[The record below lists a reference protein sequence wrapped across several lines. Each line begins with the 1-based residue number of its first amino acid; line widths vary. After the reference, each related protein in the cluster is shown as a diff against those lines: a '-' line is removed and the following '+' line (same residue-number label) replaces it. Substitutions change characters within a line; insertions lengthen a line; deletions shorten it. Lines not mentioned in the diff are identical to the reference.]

1 MKKNENLRLI
11 VSIIAGVLLIAITL
25 LAAFKIM
32 KGQKKPEAVV
42 NQIVKTVYTDTVRNG
57 SINLNFSASG
67 AIEAYRKVEIFA
79 EVQGILQD
87 NGKAFK
93 EGVSYGTGS
102 TLLQID
108 NAEFKASLV
117 AQRSSLYNLIMSS
130 LPDLQL
136 DYPDAFPKWQYYLNN
151 FDVERSV
158 LPLPSFDSD
167 QEKYFING
175 KNIIS
180 TYYNIKNGEE
190 RLQKYTISA
199 PFNGIVTEALVYPGT
214 LIRAG
219 QKLGS
224 FIDPSKYELAISLSE
239 SYKDILL
246 VGSKVKLHNLDGNRT
261 YTGTVSR
268 INKIIDPSTQSI
280 EAFISVSS
288 NDLNDGMYLEADLE
302 GKEVKDVFEINR
314 KLLLDNK
321 DLFIVKEGRLEKIV
335 ANVIHFTQETAI
347 VRGLPEG
354 AIILERNIPGAY
366 DGMLVE
372 IAFK

>member
-11 VSIIAGVLLIAITL
+11 VSIVAGVLLLAITIV
-25 LAAFKIM
+25 AAVKIM
-32 KGQKKPEAVV
+32 KGKKKPEPVV
-42 NQIVKTVYTDTVRNG
+42 NQIVKTVYTDTVHN
-57 SINLNFSASG
+57 STINLNFSASG

-93 EGVSYGTGS
+93 EGVYYSNGS

-117 AQRSSLYNLIMSS
+117 AQRSTLYNLIMSS

-136 DYPDAFPKWQYYLNN
+136 DYPNAFPKWQYYLNN
-151 FDVERSV
+151 FDVERAV
-158 LPLPSFDSD
+158 LPLPPFDND

-180 TYYNIKNGEE
+180 TYYNIKNAEE

-224 FIDPSKYELAISLSE
+224 FIDPSKYELAISLNE
-239 SYKDILL
+239 SYKDILQ
-246 VGSKVKLHNLDGNRT
+246 VGSKVKLHNLDGSKT
-261 YTGTVSR
+261 YTGTVAR
-268 INKIIDPSTQSI
+268 VNKIIDPSTQSI
-280 EAFISVSS
+280 EAFIAVSS

-302 GKEVKDVFEINR
+302 GKPVKDVYEIDR
-314 KLLLDNK
+314 KLLLDNT
-321 DLFIVKEGRLEKIV
+321 DLFVVKDGKLQKIA

-347 VRGLPEG
+347 LKGLPEG
-354 AIILERNIPGAY
+354 AIILEKNIPGAY

-372 IAFK
+372 IALN